1 MRLKKFLISILILL
15 NIANSQNLKIG
26 GYIQTDDR
34 IRWKDKKISWEE
46 YRLDLTGEVIFD
58 NVKFYSE
65 LWFRNFGSNAT
76 NKLFDLMDKD
86 KVEPLSVELR
96 EAYVDV
102 KGFVFENVDLRIGRQ
117 RIAWGTA
124 DKLNPTDNLNPDD
137 LEDIWDYGRHLG
149 SNAVKLSIYAGNFA
163 FSGVFIPTFTPAVL
177 PRGDWLDIFADEFS
191 LGTASNV
198 PLSAI
203 SDRIFIKNPEST
215 LKEAS
220 KFGLKVSKNVFG
232 FDFSLSY
239 VYGKDD
245 IPILRKVIISDPSF
259 MSLPDSIILTFP
271 RMKIFGFD
279 FAGDLGG
286 VGVWGE
292 AGVFFPEQ
300 VVFEYAL
307 NRLGNEMVIYSSNIL
322 EKKNYTRFIFGMD
335 YTFKNEMYLNL
346 QYLHGFLHERGR
358 GNLRN
363 YFVFNFEKKFFD
375 DKVKLNFLSGGI
387 EFKRLKDIKE
397 NYAFIY
403 NPQISYSPI
412 DNFEFV
418 LGGRL
423 IDGKGK
429 TMFGRIKDRD
439 EVYLKVKYSF

>member
-34 IRWKDKKISWEE
+34 IRWKDRKISWEE